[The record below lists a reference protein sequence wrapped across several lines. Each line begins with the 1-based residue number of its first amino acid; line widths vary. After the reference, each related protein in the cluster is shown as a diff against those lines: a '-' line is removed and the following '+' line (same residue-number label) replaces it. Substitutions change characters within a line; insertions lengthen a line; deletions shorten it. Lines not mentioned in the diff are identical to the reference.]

1 MKLLPLIVAAIML
14 NFCEYNLPEKYPSFE
29 EYPVYDGFD
38 LGLQYH
44 TDDSKFKIWAPTAQ
58 KVRLHLYETAL
69 GGQAYRTLEMTP
81 SEKGTWT
88 SNIKENLKGKY
99 YTFQVLHQNQWL
111 DEVPD
116 PYVYAVGTNGKR
128 GHIIDLNET
137 NPVDW
142 KNDKSPALH
151 GYEDIIIYELHVR
164 DMSTH
169 ANSGI
174 QQKGKFLG
182 LTTLG
187 TQSPDGEETGL
198 DHLKSLGVTHV
209 HLLPAYDFLSI
220 DESKLEEQHF
230 NWGYDPQNYN
240 VPEGSYS
247 TNPADGA
254 VRIQEFKQ
262 LIKTFHDHGIRVI
275 LDVVYNHT
283 GATEK
288 SNFNQ
293 LVPGYYYRQDAM
305 GAFSN
310 ASACGNETA
319 SERPMMRK
327 FMRESV
333 KHWVNE
339 YHIDGFRFDL
349 MGIHDMET
357 MDLIAG
363 DLRAIDPSIFIY
375 GEGWTAGNSPLP
387 DDKKAL
393 KRNTYLMDHVAA
405 FSDDIRDGLKGHV
418 FTFDEKGFVSGKE
431 ELEETVKF
439 GIVAS
444 THHPQIDYKQVNYSD
459 TAWAKS
465 PLQTVTYVSCHDNH
479 TLWDRLTLS
488 CPEAKEEEKKS
499 MHKLALT
506 IVLTSQGIPFLH
518 AGVELGRTKY
528 GEENSFESP
537 DSINQLD
544 WTWKT
549 KNKDIFEYTRA
560 LIALRKAHPAFRMT
574 TTEMLKKH
582 IQFIDNQEDKLV
594 VYTISDNAN
603 GDDWKNIL
611 LIFNGNTSAKKVS
624 IPEGDWTLAL
634 NAGAISPEGIR
645 KVNGTSV
652 EVEASS
658 ALILFQKN

>member
-1 MKLLPLIVAAIML
+1 MDA
-14 NFCEYNLPEKYPSFE
+14 
-29 EYPVYDGFD
+29 
-38 LGLQYH
+38 
-44 TDDSKFKIWAPTAQ
+44 SKFKIWAPTAQ
-58 KVRLHLYETAL
+58 KVRLHLYEKAL
-69 GGQAYRTLEMTP
+69 GGEPYRSLEMTL
-81 SEKGTWT
+81 SEKGTWIT
-88 SNIKENLKGKY
+88 IIKENLKGKY

-142 KNDKSPALH
+142 ENDKSPILR

-182 LTTLG
+182 LTILG

-198 DHLKSLGVTHV
+198 DHIKSLGVTHV
-209 HLLPAYDFLSI
+209 HLLPAYDYLSI
-220 DESKLEEQHF
+220 DESKLEEHQF

-254 VRIQEFKQ
+254 VRIKEFKQ

-293 LVPGYYYRQDAM
+293 LVPGYYYRQNAT

-310 ASACGNETA
+310 ASGCGNETA

-327 FMRESV
+327 FMLESL

-349 MGIHDMET
+349 MAIHDMES
-357 MDLIAG
+357 MDLIARE
-363 DLRAIDPSIFIY
+363 LRAIDPNIFIY
-375 GEGWTAGNSPLP
+375 GEGWTAGDSPLP

-418 FTFDEKGFVSGKE
+418 FAANAKGFISGKE
-431 ELEETVKF
+431 GLEETIKF

-444 THHPQIDYKQVNYSD
+444 TQHPQIDYKQVNYSD

-488 CPEAKEEEKKS
+488 CPEASEEAKKS

-528 GEENSFESP
+528 GEENSYKSP
-537 DSINQLD
+537 DHINQFD

-549 KNKDIFEYTRA
+549 KNKDIFKYTQA

-574 TTEMLKKH
+574 STEMLKKH
-582 IQFIDNQEDKLV
+582 IRFLDTQEKIV
-594 VYTISDNAN
+594 AYRISGHAN
-603 GDDWKNIL
+603 GDHWKDIL
-611 LIFNGNTSAKKVS
+611 LIFNANNTLKKVN
-624 IPEGDWTLAL
+624 IPKGDWMMAL
-634 NAGAISPEGIR
+634 NAAEINTEGLRIV
-645 KVNGTSV
+645 KGTSV
-652 EVEASS
+652 DVAGSS
-658 ALILFQKN
+658 AMILFQTN

>member
-1 MKLLPLIVAAIML
+1 
-14 NFCEYNLPEKYPSFE
+14 
-29 EYPVYDGFD
+29 
-38 LGLQYH
+38 
-44 TDDSKFKIWAPTAQ
+44 
-58 KVRLHLYETAL
+58 
-69 GGQAYRTLEMTP
+69 
-81 SEKGTWT
+81 
-88 SNIKENLKGKY
+88 
-99 YTFQVLHQNQWL
+99 
-111 DEVPD
+111 
-116 PYVYAVGTNGKR
+116 
-128 GHIIDLNET
+128 
-137 NPVDW
+137 
-142 KNDKSPALH
+142 
-151 GYEDIIIYELHVR
+151 
-164 DMSTH
+164 
-169 ANSGI
+169 
-174 QQKGKFLG
+174 
-182 LTTLG
+182 
-187 TQSPDGEETGL
+187 
-198 DHLKSLGVTHV
+198 
-209 HLLPAYDFLSI
+209 
-220 DESKLEEQHF
+220 
-230 NWGYDPQNYN
+230 
-240 VPEGSYS
+240 
-247 TNPADGA
+247 
-254 VRIQEFKQ
+254 
-262 LIKTFHDHGIRVI
+262 
-275 LDVVYNHT
+275 VYNHT

-293 LVPGYYYRQDAM
+293 LVPGYYYRQNAM
-305 GAFSN
+305 GEFSN

-363 DLRAIDPSIFIY
+363 DVRAIDPSIFVY

-431 ELEETVKF
+431 GLEETVKF

-444 THHPQIDYKQVNYSD
+444 TQHPQIDYKAVNYSD
-459 TAWAKS
+459 APWAKS
-465 PLQTVTYVSCHDNH
+465 PLQTITYVSCHDNH

-488 CPEAKEEEKKS
+488 CPDATEEEKKR

-506 IVLTSQGIPFLH
+506 MVLTSQGISFLH

-537 DSINQLD
+537 DSINQFD

-549 KNKDIFEYTRA
+549 KNNDIFEYTQS
-560 LIALRKAHPAFRMT
+560 LVALRKAHPAFRMT

-582 IQFIDNQEDKLV
+582 IQFLDTEQEKV
-594 VYTISDNAN
+594 VSYTISDHAN

-611 LIFNGNTSAKKVS
+611 LIFNGNTSPRTVS
-624 IPEGDWTLAL
+624 IPEGDWALAL
-634 NAGAISPEGIR
+634 NAEEINLEGIR

-652 EVEASS
+652 QVEASS